1 MVVVLGSFVGCVA
14 VLAALSAGLGGVV
27 GFSGLETSAAFGGG
41 AGVAGLGT
49 SAQVALRKAIERMAV
64 VNFMFSSVR
73 TTLSS

>member
-14 VLAALSAGLGGVV
+14 VLAAGLAGVV